1 MCKGKMLV
9 NTAIAS
15 NSSMG
20 FQPVFSFRGMSHVTE
35 DVADK
40 LALNRSLII
49 LFFLLKTH
57 VYELQNLE
65 QKVSCTIVGRTQS
78 LGGGGLSG
86 AAACGGSSVP

>member
-20 FQPVFSFRGMSHVTE
+20 FQPVFSFRGMSHITE

-40 LALNRSLII
+40 LALNRSLI
-49 LFFLLKTH
+49 FFFPS
-57 VYELQNLE
+57 QNTRL
-65 QKVSCTIVGRTQS
+65 
-78 LGGGGLSG
+78 
-86 AAACGGSSVP
+86 

>member
-40 LALNRSLII
+40 LALNRSLIFV
-49 LFFLLKTH
+49 FFPS
-57 VYELQNLE
+57 QNTRL
-65 QKVSCTIVGRTQS
+65 
-78 LGGGGLSG
+78 
-86 AAACGGSSVP
+86 